1 VPPKEAARHSHGVA
15 DARRKGRAA
24 LYMAVVV
31 PGRSCG
37 RPAGGRRC
45 RQQPHP
51 HCRHLPGWLL
61 AGMGARWLGPACG
74 HASLVTTS
82 AASGF
87 PRSPRSK
94 VHVGGGLKALHL
106 A

>member
-1 VPPKEAARHSHGVA
+1 MRGGREGRPCTWQWWCQAGAAA
-15 DARRKGRAA
+15 
-24 LYMAVVV
+24 
-31 PGRSCG
+31 G
-37 RPAGGRRC
+37 RPAAGAAGSSHIHIADIC
-45 RQQPHP
+45 LAG
-51 HCRHLPGWLL
+51 CWL

>member
-61 AGMGARWLGPACG
+61 AGMSRGPATG
-74 HASLVTTS
+74 KNS
-82 AASGF
+82 
-87 PRSPRSK
+87 SK
-94 VHVGGGLKALHL
+94 MLLLQEKFQNRRKTCQNRRKT
-106 A
+106 